1 MKSLTTN
8 DKPWKETKL
17 FWSMKSMLNLLTN
30 RYLQGGMSGLF
41 YFELRVNCPQTMS
54 IHQTM
59 LRCPFESKKIWNSIA
74 IALPTS
80 WNCWPLSV
88 TTQLTTYTQCC
99 ILMLQ
104 AILWQADLLTKT
116 RGEQWSFFE
125 SDGMVIFFWGYSTI
139 TIFWFSASRPLLPMV
154 FRGFGVIQ
162 PLVLMVFNGHG
173 PLIQQCDGF
182 DGSFTS
188 KLSQNLNL

>member
-1 MKSLTTN
+1 MN
-8 DKPWKETKL
+8 YKPWEVTKL
-17 FWSMKSMLNLLTN
+17 LWSIKTMLNTLTK
-30 RYLQGGMSGLF
+30 RYFQGGMSGLF

-125 SDGMVIFFWGYSTI
+125 SDVMVIFSFGYSTI
-139 TIFWFSASRPLLPMV
+139 TINWFSASRPLLSMV
-154 FRGFGVIQ
+154 FNGFLVTQPSPLTDFQSPDYWFQWYFDGFGVIQ
-162 PLVLMVFNGHG
+162 PSVSMVFDGHG
-173 PLIQQCDGF
+173 P
-182 DGSFTS
+182 
-188 KLSQNLNL
+188 

>member
-8 DKPWKETKL
+8 YKSWKETKL
-17 FWSMKSMLNLLTN
+17 FWSRKTMLNTLTK
-30 RYLQGGMSGLF
+30 RYLQGEMSGLF

-125 SDGMVIFFWGYSTI
+125 SDVMVIFSFGYSTI
-139 TIFWFSASRPLLPMV
+139 TINWFSASRPLLSMV
-154 FRGFGVIQ
+154 FRWFWGHSTIG
-162 PLVLMVFNGHG
+162 FNGFQLLWTIG
-173 PLIQQCDGF
+173 PTMRWF
-182 DGSFTS
+182 
-188 KLSQNLNL
+188 

>member
-1 MKSLTTN
+1 MN
-8 DKPWKETKL
+8 YKPWEVTKL
-17 FWSMKSMLNLLTN
+17 LWSIKTMLNTLTK
-30 RYLQGGMSGLF
+30 RYFQGGMSGLF

-116 RGEQWSFFE
+116 RGEQWSFFG
-125 SDGMVIFFWGYSTI
+125 SDGMVMFFWGYSII
-139 TIFWFSASRPLLPMV
+139 TINWFSASRPLLSMF
-154 FRGFGVIQ
+154 FRWFCGHSTIGFNIFWCFCIRKKTQNIWIQ
-162 PLVLMVFNGHG
+162 
-173 PLIQQCDGF
+173 
-182 DGSFTS
+182 
-188 KLSQNLNL
+188 KLLPKSGDWSRSSL